1 MIKSNHKKK
10 GLTLVKNSFGK

>member
-10 GLTLVKNSFGK
+10 GMTLVKNSFGK